1 MVSRELEAESVVVFD
16 EAHNIDNVCTEALSV
31 DLDKR
36 SLDAASRC
44 LGKISSKVFTCANR
58 HARRCC
64 SSRCIGRYRPRLLH
78 ELDRVRCS
86 CRPSCLKPKI
96 RNRLRNTTRD
106 KRRGAL

>member
-44 LGKISSKVFTCANR
+44 LGKISTKVQ
-58 HARRCC
+58 
-64 SSRCIGRYRPRLLH
+64 GQ
-78 ELDRVRCS
+78 
-86 CRPSCLKPKI
+86 CRGTSHGINVLSSCLV
-96 RNRLRNTTRD
+96 
-106 KRRGAL
+106 